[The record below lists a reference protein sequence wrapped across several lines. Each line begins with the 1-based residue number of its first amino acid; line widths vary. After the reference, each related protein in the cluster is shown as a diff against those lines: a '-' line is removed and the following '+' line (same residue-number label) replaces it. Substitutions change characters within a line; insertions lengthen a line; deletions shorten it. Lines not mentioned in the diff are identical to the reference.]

1 MVNDGYILTNGDMQ
15 RGGDAGLIQRRKA
28 IKDILL
34 RERTVRVADLAGKFQ
49 VSEETIRRDL
59 THMEEEGLV
68 KRNYGGA
75 ILAEELQVSMW
86 TLPPVHQRKLHLFEE
101 KDAIGKGAAELV
113 EPGQIV
119 IFDTGSTT
127 WRIAEHL
134 RHLPDLTVV
143 TNSLDVAESLGQQ
156 EHTSVFVLGGKLI
169 SKSMGLVGPQI
180 GVELYKYNADIAFVG
195 TSGLSLTKGYTSSDI
210 YEAEIKRAMVSAAR
224 KIVVVADHSKFH
236 RQGLLTFAAIDEVDV
251 LVTSELADADI
262 CGEIRQLGVEVHM
275 CPLEGIAAGS
285 AAYK

>member
-1 MVNDGYILTNGDMQ
+1 ME
-15 RGGDAGLIQRRKA
+15 GGDEGLIQRRKA

-34 RERTVRVADLAGKFQ
+34 RERAVRVADLARKFQ

-59 THMEEEGLV
+59 THLEEEGLV

-86 TLPPVHQRKLHLFEE
+86 TLPPVNQRKLHLFEE
-101 KDAIGKGAAELV
+101 KDAIGKRAAELV
-113 EPGQIV
+113 KPGQSV

-127 WRIAEHL
+127 WCIAQHL

-143 TNSLDVAESLGQQ
+143 TNSLDIAESLGQQ

-180 GVELYKYNADIAFVG
+180 GVELHKYNADIAFVG
-195 TSGLSLTKGYTSSDI
+195 TSGISLAKGYTSSDI
-210 YEAEIKRAMVSAAR
+210 YEAEIKGAMVSAAR
-224 KIVVVADHSKFH
+224 RIVVVADHSKFQ
-236 RQGLLTFAAIDEVDV
+236 RQGLLSFAAIDKVDV
-251 LVTSELADADI
+251 LVTSELADEDI
-262 CGEIRQLGVEVHM
+262 CGEIRRLGVEVHT
-275 CPLEGIAAGS
+275 CPVEEIATGRE
-285 AAYK
+285 AYK